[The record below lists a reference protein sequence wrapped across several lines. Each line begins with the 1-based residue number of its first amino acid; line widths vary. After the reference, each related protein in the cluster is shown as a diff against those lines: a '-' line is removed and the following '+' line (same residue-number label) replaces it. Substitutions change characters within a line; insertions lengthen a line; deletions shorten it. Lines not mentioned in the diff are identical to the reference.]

1 MKQGIKI
8 ENGYIYLSLSERE
21 LTSVLEDMM
30 DCGDLVSPKIVI
42 EGNYV
47 RFRDEDVK
55 MMEPELFFSKE
66 EPRLKLSSVNKKHFF
81 LINFLGVSLFLI
93 LFYLIAG
100 TLAIGHYWSV
110 LIGVLLLTNTC
121 FYLYLESEHRE
132 RHRKAIYL
140 KAKLL
145 TYFYMVVNLDMTNSN
160 ERLSRTSER
169 WEKDYYKVKQWHQTL
184 IESQPEPVRARYEGV
199 RYPDGEPVATIRDK
213 VPNKLS

>member
-8 ENGYIYLSLSERE
+8 ENGYIYLALNEKE
-21 LTSVLEDMM
+21 LASVLEDMVE
-30 DCGDLVSPKIVI
+30 CGELVSPQIVI
-42 EGNYV
+42 EGNYA

-55 MMEPELFFSKE
+55 MMEPELFFTKE
-66 EPRLKLSSVNKKHFF
+66 EPRLKLSNTNKKHFF

-100 TLAIGHYWSV
+100 TIAIGHYWSV
-110 LIGVLLLTNTC
+110 LIGVLLLTNAC

-140 KAKLL
+140 KARLL
-145 TYFYMVVNLDMTNSN
+145 SYFYMIINLDVTNSN

-184 IESQPEPVRARYEGV
+184 LEGQPEAVRARYEGV
-199 RYPDGEPVATIRDK
+199 RYPDGEPVAVEHDK
-213 VPNKLS
+213 RPNKLS

>member
-8 ENGYIYLSLSERE
+8 ENGYIYLALSEKE
-21 LTSVLEDMM
+21 LTSVLEDMVE
-30 DCGDLVSPKIVI
+30 CGDLVSPQIVI
-42 EGNYV
+42 DGNCV

-55 MMEPELFFSKE
+55 MMEPELFFSRE
-66 EPRLKLSSVNKKHFF
+66 EPRLRLSNLNKNKFF
-81 LINFLGVSLFLI
+81 LINFIGVSLFLI

-110 LIGVLLLTNTC
+110 LIGVLLLVNTC

-140 KAKLL
+140 KARLL
-145 TYFYMVVNLDMTNSN
+145 SYFYMIINLDMTNSN

-169 WEKDYYKVKQWHQTL
+169 WERDYFKVKQWHQTL
-184 IESQPEPVRARYEGV
+184 LQSQPEAVRAQYEGS
-199 RYPDGEPVATIRDK
+199 RYPDGEPVAVDHDK
-213 VPNKLS
+213 RPNKLS